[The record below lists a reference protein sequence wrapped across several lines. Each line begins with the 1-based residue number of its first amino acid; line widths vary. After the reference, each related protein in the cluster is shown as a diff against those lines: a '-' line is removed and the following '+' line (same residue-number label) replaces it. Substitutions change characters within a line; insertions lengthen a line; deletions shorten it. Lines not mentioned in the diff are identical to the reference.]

1 MSQKIALLN
10 PLESQY
16 YYDTF
21 FAITHSQSGTY
32 ADRLRQL
39 NPHFLGLIN
48 TLTEAREKQI
58 FTGWFAKIN
67 FIGQAYGLSETQA
80 DELQSLRRLLKR
92 CIVNRNFGATEG
104 QFWASLRILSELV
117 AYFSEQ
123 AIPDKL
129 KSQFVDNQ
137 SISLSFKEKPQDKL
151 AALYATIL
159 RKGQAESNAQ
169 GEGQILLTCDTEDFG
184 TIQITITDI
193 HYHKA
198 QTGELFRKY
207 ELSKHVATLIRP
219 YQTIYLTDL
228 ERVSDNF
235 FASTRETLLVASP
248 DYLVDATAIA
258 NCSVSGIKSPYL
270 YLLNKLRFFEGN
282 EFTFSGNLINTM
294 LDDLLETGEFDYNAV
309 FWRVFREK
317 QSEAV
322 LLDLKA
328 EQVEAMYFQLKPQ
341 FETLAEVMKN
351 YADQRIITEP
361 SFISGKYGLQ
371 GRIDMLVEYEAQQ
384 LRKDVIELKSTSYS
398 NPQFQSAKTE
408 HLLQVACYNLLLDS
422 TFQQRQGV
430 SAILYSRDSATPL
443 RDCGKLNFE
452 AQEAMWLRNCMV
464 YIDWQVAQ
472 GDAKFYDTFIQRLN
486 SVNLPNYKQDELSD
500 FARKWRNA
508 SEVDKV
514 YFAEF
519 MGLVVR
525 EMLVAKV
532 GGVSGNEPN
541 QGFASLWRN
550 SKTEKLD
557 NFSLLSQL
565 KIQEINPKKSEI
577 IFQRPAN
584 QEQVTAFREGDI
596 IVIYPAEN
604 EEDLTPQQFQLLKG
618 NVVSVNPQQVKIR
631 IWHKAVDDEF
641 FRQYP
646 FWAIEPSLMEN
657 SYQHQMASLA
667 DFLGVTREKKDL
679 ILGLEKPKFSPPA
692 PSEGGGVFSPLS
704 FGEGSGVRLTPSP
717 SEGAGGRLSVEQ
729 VEILHQALSA
739 QDYFLLQGPPGT
751 GKTSKM
757 LRTMVDYLYNQTQET
772 IVLLAFTNRATDEIC
787 QKIDSVCGGN
797 FIRLG
802 SFGEESE
809 FWDKSLRSESDLV
822 KLKAK
827 LAKNRVFVST
837 VASFYQHF
845 NLIKNYD
852 TLIVDEASQL
862 LEPALCGI
870 LPKFRRFILIGDE
883 KQLPAVV
890 TQPITYC
897 QTQNTTLNQLGI
909 KDLSISV
916 FERLLLN
923 AQTKG
928 WNDCYAMLNTQYRTH
943 QDIAGFISQEFYKT
957 LQIGSPNQ
965 QKPLDLYNADNEEVI
980 EKLLSSKRVIFI
992 PTEREENLKF
1002 NRQEAEK
1009 VVELLQTIRR
1019 VLQAQGKFTADSVG
1033 VITPYRA
1040 QIAEIYHRLD
1050 DELRQLVSID
1060 TVERYQGSERDII
1073 LISMAVNHPAQMKNL
1088 QAFNGTM
1095 TVDKKLNVAL
1105 SRAREQLILLGNP
1118 EVLKQ
1123 GKFYE
1128 RFLGYLNR
1136 ISQ

>member
-1 MSQKIALLN
+1 MPEKITLLN

-16 YYDTF
+16 YYDTL
-21 FAITHSQSGTY
+21 FAVSNYPSSNYG
-32 ADRLRQL
+32 DKLRQL

-67 FIGQAYGLSETQA
+67 FIVQAYGLPEELA
-80 DELQSLRRLLKR
+80 DELQSLRRLLKK
-92 CIVNRNFGATEG
+92 CIVNRSFNISEK
-104 QFWASLRILSELV
+104 QFWASLKILAGLV
-117 AYFSEQ
+117 AHFSEQ
-123 AIPDKL
+123 EIPSKL
-129 KSQFVDNQ
+129 KSQLSDNQ
-137 SISLSFKEKPQDKL
+137 LVTLSFKEKLQDKIE
-151 AALYATIL
+151 ALYATII
-159 RKGQAESNAQ
+159 RKGQAEVNTQ
-169 GEGQILLTCDTEDFG
+169 GEGQILLNVDTEDFG
-184 TIQITITDI
+184 LIQITISDI

-198 QTGELFRKY
+198 QTGEVFRKY

-228 ERVSDNF
+228 EQISESH

-258 NCSVSGIKSPYL
+258 NCSVSGVKSPYL

-317 QSEAV
+317 QAEAV
-322 LLDLKA
+322 LLDLKID
-328 EQVEAMYFQLKPQ
+328 QVETMYLQLKPQ
-341 FETLAEVMKN
+341 FETLAEIMKN
-351 YADQRIITEP
+351 YAEHRVITEP

-371 GRIDMLVEYEAQQ
+371 GRIDMLVEYEEQK

-422 TFQQRQGV
+422 TFPNRQGV
-430 SAILYSRDSATPL
+430 SAILYSRDTLTPL

-452 AQEAMWLRNCMV
+452 AQDAMWLRNCIV
-464 YIDWQVAQ
+464 YIDWQIAQ
-472 GDAKFYDTFIQRLN
+472 GEVKFYDTVIQRLQ
-486 SVNLPNYKQDELSD
+486 SANLPAYKLEELSD
-500 FARKWRNA
+500 FTQKWRNA
-508 SEVDKV
+508 S

-532 GGVSGNEPN
+532 GGVSGSEPN

-557 NFSLLSQL
+557 NFSLLNQL
-565 KIQEINPKKSEI
+565 KIADIHPKKSEI
-577 IFQRPAN
+577 ILQRPDN
-584 QEQVTAFREGDI
+584 QAQVTAFREGDI
-596 IVIYPAEN
+596 IVIYPSEN
-604 EEDLTPQQFQLLKG
+604 EEDLKPQQFQLLKG
-618 NVVSVNPQQVKIR
+618 NIVSVSPREVKVR
-631 IWHKAVDDEF
+631 IWHKAVDDDF

-657 SYQHQMASLA
+657 SYQHQIASLA
-667 DFLGVTREKKDL
+667 DFLGVSRDKKDL
-679 ILGLEKPKFSPPA
+679 ILGLAKPRFK
-692 PSEGGGVFSPLS
+692 SPLNPP
-704 FGEGSGVRLTPSP
+704 EGDFSITPP
-717 SEGAGGRLSVEQ
+717 SGAGGLSEEQ
-729 VEILHQALSA
+729 VTILQRALSA

-757 LRTMVDYLYNQTQET
+757 LRTMVDYLYNQTEET

-787 QKIDSVCGGN
+787 QKIESVCEGN

-809 FWDKSLRSESDLV
+809 FWDKSLRSENDLV
-822 KLKAK
+822 KLRAR
-827 LAKNRVFVST
+827 LNQNRVFVST

-870 LPKFRRFILIGDE
+870 LPKFKRFILIGDE

-890 TQPITYC
+890 TQPLNYC
-897 QTQNTTLNQLGI
+897 QTENPLLNELGI

-923 AQTKG
+923 AQAKG
-928 WNDCYAMLNTQYRTH
+928 WHDCYAMLNTQYRTH

-957 LQIGSPNQ
+957 LQIGSFQ
-965 QKPLDLYNADNEEVI
+965 QEKPLDLYRPDSEDVI
-980 EKLLSSKRVIFI
+980 ERLLAGSRLIFI
-992 PTEREENLKF
+992 PTEREDNLKF

-1019 VLQAQGKFTADSVG
+1019 VLQAQGRFSADSVG

-1050 DELRQLVSID
+1050 DELRSKLTID

-1073 LISMAVNHPAQMKNL
+1073 IISMAVNHPAQMKNL
-1088 QAFNGTM
+1088 QAFNANL

-1128 RFLGYLNR
+1128 KFLRYLDFLHK
-1136 ISQ
+1136 